1 MILGKWLGFCAWP
14 VVELVDAKLRSMIAC
29 CPLQAPGSWGPKG
42 LAFLKGHAGFQEVRV
57 SLGSGERAY
66 SSH

>member
-1 MILGKWLGFCAWP
+1 
-14 VVELVDAKLRSMIAC
+14 VELVDAKLRSMIAC